1 MNSDPRLTQLHEW
14 IKENLGNI
22 EYSLTPVSGD
32 ASFRRYFRLNSND
45 FPFIAVDSPP
55 EKESNDAFVNVTH
68 LLEAEGLP
76 VPHIHYSSL
85 DFGYFLLSDLGDN
98 LLLNEL
104 NDSNANELYS
114 QAIDALKLIQQTFA
128 DSLPSYNEPLLLQE
142 MELFREWFINKHLS
156 IQLNDNENKIL
167 DNCFMHLASNALEQ
181 PQVFVHRDYHSRNLM
196 NVEGKYPGIID
207 YQDAVLGPI
216 TYDLV
221 SLLRDCYIDWPA
233 ERVTELAIS
242 FYRSNIENNPS
253 IQANEALF
261 MKWFDLMGIQ
271 RHLKAIGIFSRLNHR
286 DNKPNYMNDI
296 PRTLHYIRSV
306 AGKYAETEALV
317 DLIANK
323 IDNKINSK
331 AHQE

>member
-1 MNSDPRLTQLHEW
+1 MNSDPRLIQLHEW

-45 FPFIAVDSPP
+45 YQFIAVDSPP
-55 EKESNDAFVNVTH
+55 EKESNDAFVHVTH

-85 DFGYFLLSDLGDN
+85 DFGYFLLSDLGDS
-98 LLLNEL
+98 LLLNVL

-114 QAIDALKLIQQTFA
+114 QALDALKIIQQTFS
-128 DSLPSYNEPLLLQE
+128 DSLPPYNEPLLLQE
-142 MELFREWFINKHLS
+142 MELFREWFLIKHLS
-156 IQLNDNENKIL
+156 MQLNGNENQTL
-167 DNCFMHLASNALEQ
+167 DNCFQHLASNALEQ

-196 NVEGKYPGIID
+196 NVDGKHPGIID
-207 YQDAVLGPI
+207 YQDAVRGPI

-233 ERVTELAIS
+233 KRVTELAKS
-242 FYRSNIENNPS
+242 FYKNSIESDPT
-253 IQANEALF
+253 IKANEAQF

-271 RHLKAIGIFSRLNHR
+271 RHLKAIGIFSRLKHR
-286 DNKPNYMNDI
+286 DNKQNYMNDI

-306 AGKYAETEALV
+306 AGNYAETEALA
-317 DLIANK
+317 DL
-323 IDNKINSK
+323 IDNKINDK
-331 AHQE
+331 VYQE